1 MEKNPDTRADASVVQ
16 LVDAL
21 VQAAVFSRASDIH
34 LEPNADA
41 LRVRFRIDGVLYD
54 QKPIEKDFACQVASR
69 LKVLGNMNIA
79 EKRIPQ
85 DGKFNSTI
93 NGQFVDFRVSTFPS
107 LFGEKVVVRILD
119 RGVHTMQ
126 LEQLG
131 LSPDM
136 CARFNELIEQPN
148 GFFLATGPT
157 GSGKTTS
164 LYAALAKLNSP
175 DKNIVTL
182 EDPVEYNLDGIT
194 QGRINPDAGFTFE
207 KGIRA
212 LLRQDPD
219 VLMIGEIRDKQTAA
233 VAIEAALT
241 GHVVLSTLHTN
252 DAPSAIM
259 RLMDM
264 GIEPFL
270 INASLSGVLAQ
281 RLVRA
286 ICSGCK
292 QEKKPTEQELQLM
305 KKFKLEDA
313 KLFHG
318 VGCQGC
324 NKLGYKGRTGIFEL
338 LTVTAPLRSL
348 IIKQPIFDDVYACC
362 LSNGM
367 TTLAHDGADKV
378 RRGIITIEE
387 LARTIV

>member
-1 MEKNPDTRADASVVQ
+1 MERSPDTRADASVVQ

-21 VQAAVFSRASDIH
+21 VQAAVSSRASDIH

-54 QKPIEKDFACQVASR
+54 QKPIEKDLASQVASR

-182 EDPVEYNLDGIT
+182 EDPVE
-194 QGRINPDAGFTFE
+194 F
-207 KGIRA
+207 A
-212 LLRQDPD
+212 LL
-219 VLMIGEIRDKQTAA
+219 GK
-233 VAIEAALT
+233 
-241 GHVVLSTLHTN
+241 
-252 DAPSAIM
+252 
-259 RLMDM
+259 
-264 GIEPFL
+264 F
-270 INASLSGVLAQ
+270 
-281 RLVRA
+281 
-286 ICSGCK
+286 
-292 QEKKPTEQELQLM
+292 QET
-305 KKFKLEDA
+305 
-313 KLFHG
+313 H
-318 VGCQGC
+318 
-324 NKLGYKGRTGIFEL
+324 
-338 LTVTAPLRSL
+338 
-348 IIKQPIFDDVYACC
+348 
-362 LSNGM
+362 
-367 TTLAHDGADKV
+367 
-378 RRGIITIEE
+378 
-387 LARTIV
+387 